1 MKADIDKM
9 VTACQGAKSKLNDA
23 MKSNVSDSMNKNAA
37 ITLKEKVDA
46 TANSSNIATLQQ
58 NVKASC
64 DNANQVN
71 ISYGSALQQL
81 KSIDVKRQAL
91 IEKLVVAMNALTE
104 NKTTIN
110 INLLGGGGGG
120 GGGMG
125 DCGDR
130 LGCGQGIN
138 NNNMYPQGYFKKQ
151 RIDDSYNYSNTPM
164 PYQDLIL
171 F

>member
-1 MKADIDKM
+1 
-9 VTACQGAKSKLNDA
+9 

-37 ITLKEKVDA
+37 ITLKEKIDA
-46 TANSSNIATLQQ
+46 TANTSNIATLQQ
-58 NVKASC
+58 NVKTSC
-64 DNANQVN
+64 DNSTQTSNTYN
-71 ISYGSALQQL
+71 NALKQL
-81 KSIDVKRQAL
+81 AAIDAKRQAM
-91 IEKLVVAMNALTE
+91 IEKLVVAMNAVTE

-110 INLLGGGGGG
+110 INLIAGMGGGN
-120 GGGMG
+120 MG

-138 NNNMYPQGYFKKQ
+138 NNNMYPPNYFKKQ
-151 RIDDSYNYSNTPM
+151 RIDDSYNYSNIPM

>member
-1 MKADIDKM
+1 MKTDIDKM
-9 VTACQGAKSKLNDA
+9 VTACQGAKSKLSDA

-64 DNANQVN
+64 DNATQVSN
-71 ISYGSALQQL
+71 SYNAALKQL
-81 KSIDVKRQAL
+81 AAIDTKRQAM
-91 IEKLVVAMNALTE
+91 IEKLVIAMNSVTD

-110 INLLGGGGGG
+110 INLLGGG

-130 LGCGQGIN
+130 LGCGTGMQ
-138 NNNMYPQGYFKKQ
+138 NNNMYPRGYFKPQ
-151 RIDDSYNYSNTPM
+151 RIDDSYNYSNIPM
-164 PYQDLIL
+164 PYQDIIL